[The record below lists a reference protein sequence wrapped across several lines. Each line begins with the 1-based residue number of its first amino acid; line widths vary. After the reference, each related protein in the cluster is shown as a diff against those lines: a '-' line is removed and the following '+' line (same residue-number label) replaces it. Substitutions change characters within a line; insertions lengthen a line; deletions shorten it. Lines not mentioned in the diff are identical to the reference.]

1 MAKGRRTYN
10 RDARGR
16 FASGSSPGGGPATK
30 AKPKRGAKKPGGG
43 TAPARA
49 KLQGAAARLAAAPSP
64 QRKGA
69 VTRAKKALKAAKV
82 PIRKK
87 VARPT
92 PLARIAKGGRR
103 RGAPAAG
110 PANGIRA
117 SRLKGSPRAAGN
129 SIRPVQLSSVSKGF
143 RGDRAKAK
151 AGRTAAADRLTRLAA
166 NLSRAKASQK
176 TARNDKV
183 RRKAAR
189 SEQVARAAMAEY
201 NRPRSKVVPFRPA
214 TMKGR
219 IQRMERQMDR
229 EVKGI
234 AEAGN
239 ILRNALNRAKP
250 ELKSIEWQLQRMNAK
265 ALAKRLS
272 SRRIDR
278 DIAAIELGII
288 GGRSGAKAIQRRM
301 ERAAAAAARGSKP
314 AAKARVIYANQLAY
328 MGTGKP
334 AKAESNL
341 RPGPRNTQGP
351 PKRRRKRKP
360 KG

>member
-1 MAKGRRTYN
+1 MARGRRTYN

-16 FASGSSPGGGPATK
+16 FASGSSPGGSPAAK
-30 AKPKRGAKKPGGG
+30 AKRGAKKPGGG

-49 KLQGAAARLAAAPSP
+49 KLQDAAARLAAAPSP

-69 VTRAKKALKAAKV
+69 VTRAKKALKAAKA
-82 PIRKK
+82 PIQMT
-87 VARPT
+87 VARAT
-92 PLARIAKGGRR
+92 PLARIAKDGRR
-103 RGAPAAG
+103 RGAAPAG

-117 SRLKGSPRAAGN
+117 SRLKGAARGAGN
-129 SIRPVQLSSVSKGF
+129 SIRPVRLSSVSRGF

-151 AGRTAAADRLTRLAA
+151 AERTAAADRLTRLAA
-166 NLSRAKASQK
+166 NLSRAKAGQK
-176 TARNDKV
+176 TARGDKA

-201 NRPRSKVVPFRPA
+201 SRPRSRAVPFRPA

-229 EVKGI
+229 EIKGI
-234 AEAGN
+234 AEAGSV
-239 ILRNALNRAKP
+239 LRDALNRAKP
-250 ELKSIEWQLQRMNAK
+250 ELKSIERQLQRMNAD

-272 SRRIDR
+272 PRRLDR
-278 DIAAIELGII
+278 DIAAIELGTM

-334 AKAESNL
+334 AKAKSNL

-351 PKRRRKRKP
+351 PKKRRKRKP

>member
-16 FASGSSPGGGPATK
+16 FASGSSPGGSPATK
-30 AKPKRGAKKPGGG
+30 AKPRRGAKKPGGG

-69 VTRAKKALKAAKV
+69 VTRAKKALKAAKA
-82 PIRKK
+82 PIRMK

-103 RGAPAAG
+103 RGAPAVG

-117 SRLKGSPRAAGN
+117 SRLKASPRAAGN

-143 RGDRAKAK
+143 RGDRKRSKGEIKAYI
-151 AGRTAAADRLTRLAA
+151 RRLMRVQRSYSLAA
-166 NLSRAKASQK
+166 QTAK
-176 TARNDKV
+176 TAKGAAKK
-183 RRKAAR
+183 KAAR
-189 SEQVARAAMAEY
+189 SMQVAAAAFAQY

-229 EVKGI
+229 EIKGI
-234 AEAGN
+234 TDAGN
-239 ILRNALNRAKP
+239 VLRNAMNRANR
-250 ELKSIEWQLQRMNAK
+250 ELKSAEWQLQRMNAK

-314 AAKARVIYANQLAY
+314 AAKARVVYANQLAY
-328 MGTGKP
+328 MGAGKP
-334 AKAESNL
+334 AKAKSNL

-351 PKRRRKRKP
+351 PKRRRRRKP